1 MASATERSRSRSALL
16 PLAVLCLACSPA
28 MARGGAISG
37 SVKARSDGSGLPWVF
52 VTVRDANTGLLA
64 GVGTTDASGDYSIA
78 IPSLGAYTLRA
89 ASLGYGPVPPE
100 PVELSQ
106 AAPDPKV
113 DIALDKDHL
122 VQAQTAAPKP
132 ASTWGT
138 GASKSYLV
146 PALELPAFLTLLS
159 LYDRHAYP
167 DQMENGKKVY
177 SSTVAST
184 WDHVIHQH
192 WVIDQDPFAINQF
205 MHPYQGTIFHGFARS
220 AGLNYWEAL
229 LYDNMGSFEWKMAGE
244 TDPPSINDQIATGI
258 AGSFFGEA
266 LFRMANLLWE
276 DDETNPSFLRKVG
289 GILASPS
296 AGFNRYAFGDRFHSA
311 FSSGDPAVFSW
322 LQLGEGLQSNQNDE
336 GVRSTGN
343 RNQAMATFSLAYG
356 LPGKD
361 GYTYTR
367 PFDYFHF
374 EFDALANS
382 GNTVD
387 NVMIRGLLL
396 GTDYEIGTGIDGI
409 WGLYGGYDYI
419 SPYIFRV
426 SSTSVSLGSTFQAK
440 VSDPVTLQ
448 GSLLAGGGYAAAGN
462 ITPVGQRDYHY
473 GFAPQALAAMRLMFG
488 RWAMLDATERYY
500 YVSGTGSDNAGG
512 NESVHRL
519 NSGFTV
525 RLFGRQAI
533 GIQYIASTRSAHYPG
548 LPDSHQGVGTVALV
562 YTLLGKTGFGAVK

>member
-1 MASATERSRSRSALL
+1 MKCSTERLKPRSALL
-16 PLAVLCLACSPA
+16 PLVVLVFSGCLA
-28 MARGGAISG
+28 MAQGAAAPG
-37 SVKARSDGSGLPWVF
+37 SA
-52 VTVRDANTGLLA
+52 
-64 GVGTTDASGDYSIA
+64 
-78 IPSLGAYTLRA
+78 
-89 ASLGYGPVPPE
+89 PE
-100 PVELSQ
+100 PVKPSERPPGQTAEPSQ
-106 AAPDPKV
+106 E
-113 DIALDKDHL
+113 KDHL
-122 VQAQTAAPKP
+122 VQAQADKPKP
-132 ASTWGT
+132 VSTWGS
-138 GASKSYLV
+138 GDGKSYLV
-146 PALELPAFLTLLS
+146 PAVEAPAFLTLLS

-167 DQMENGKKVY
+167 DQTEDGKQVY
-177 SSTVAST
+177 SSTMSST
-184 WDHVIHQH
+184 WDHVRHQH
-192 WVIDQDPFAINQF
+192 WVIDQDPFAVNQF

-229 LYDNMGSFEWKMAGE
+229 AYDNMGSFEWNMAGE

-266 LFRMANLLWE
+266 LFRMASLLWE
-276 DDETNPSFLRKVG
+276 DDESDPSFFRKLG
-289 GILASPS
+289 GTLISPS
-296 AGFNRYAFGDRFHSA
+296 AGFNRYVFGNRFRSS

-322 LQLGEGLQSNQNDE
+322 LQVGEGLQSDQNDE
-336 GVRSTGN
+336 GVKSTGN

-396 GTDYEIGTGIDGI
+396 GTDYEVGSAIDGI

-419 SPYIFRV
+419 SPYIFRI
-426 SSTSVSLGSTFQAK
+426 SSTSLSIGTTFQAK
-440 VSDPVTLQ
+440 LSDPVTLQ
-448 GSLLAGGGYAAAGN
+448 GSLLAGGGYGAAGN
-462 ITPVGQRDYHY
+462 VTPVGQRDYHY
-473 GFAPQALAAMRLMFG
+473 GFTPQALAAMRLIFG

-500 YVSGTGSDNAGG
+500 YVSGTGSDNLGG

-519 NSGFTV
+519 NAGFTI
-525 RLFGRQAI
+525 RLFGQQAI
-533 GIQYIASTRSAHYPG
+533 GFQYIASTRSAHYPG
-548 LPDSHQGVGTVALV
+548 LPDSHQAVGTVALV